1 MLTRKILLLC
11 SLGVLL
17 VEGDLDTNDGS
28 IQTTSTDK
36 DSTSDEAP
44 TESMNAISPDQYEP
58 QYYGGPSDTSSTSTE
73 TGANKEPQYYGGPSD
88 TSSTSTETGANTPAT
103 SDMSGPDMVAAADSV
118 EEEDEESPDS
128 DEGEKRKT
136 PQRSA
141 KPQPAA
147 PPAPQPLLPQPVEPQ
162 PRPQA
167 VRSRAPSKRRSR
179 TNRRQ
184 I

>member
-44 TESMNAISPDQYEP
+44 TESMNAISPDQYEEP

-73 TGANKEPQYYGGPSD
+73 TGANN

>member
-44 TESMNAISPDQYEP
+44 TESMNAISPDQYEEP

-88 TSSTSTETGANTPAT
+88 TSSTSTETGANN
-103 SDMSGPDMVAAADSV
+103 MVAAADSV

>member
-44 TESMNAISPDQYEP
+44 TESMNAISPDQYE
-58 QYYGGPSDTSSTSTE
+58 
-73 TGANKEPQYYGGPSD
+73 EPQYYGGPSD